1 VKAFTDAE
9 KAKWTAAWNTM
20 SPEIKSAMAFFW
32 ASSERLVRRKAD
44 KLEAE
49 NIRLRAAL
57 ESIAAVALIP
67 CPHHKTAGMP
77 DCNYCKLENA
87 LRSL

>member
-57 ESIAAVALIP
+57 EWIADSTVGDDWIDMRKHARETLGREDA
-67 CPHHKTAGMP
+67 
-77 DCNYCKLENA
+77 E
-87 LRSL
+87 